1 MRTNRSCSARFRPSL
16 WVTVAV
22 CLVGGLPVAAFAG
35 GGPENVLLVV
45 NRNSP
50 TSLAIA
56 NHYVRLRQIPA
67 GNVLTLPWDPA
78 AEFTYVETFRQKIL
92 TPVLT
97 AIQKRRLT
105 PQIDYVVYSSD
116 FPTAVHLNKD
126 IDQFLA
132 LAEKEGRGL
141 PSTPAGK
148 PQWPQQYTPV
158 GAINGLT
165 YLWQP
170 VMGRLPGYFDL
181 DSNQYMRRA
190 SVERNDVATRGFRS
204 TYEFGPGG
212 ELLGSG
218 GRRYLLSVMLGVTAG
233 RGNSLEEVLSYL
245 RRSAE
250 ADGTHPRG
258 TIYYVENKD
267 VRSQVRRAGYPA
279 AVRLL
284 KELGVAAEII
294 QGTVPARKDDVQG
307 VMMGAASFG
316 WRASG
321 STILPGAICEHFT
334 SYGGMMAAKASQ
346 TPLSEF
352 LRYGAAGACGTVTEP
367 YALHHKFPSP
377 MIHVH
382 YAQGCTLAEAFYQ
395 SVSGPYQLLIVGDP
409 LCRPWANIPKV
420 TVEGV
425 KAEAAVTGNLSLKPS
440 AQIPGGSKVDHFG
453 LFVDGWRRTAC
464 GPGEALQL
472 DTTLLADGYHE
483 LRVVAVQAGPI
494 QSQGRWI
501 SSITTANHGRKIT
514 ASVTPTGT
522 VRPGKP
528 LVVTADSPGSTSIAV
543 LHNSRLLGTIAR
555 DSGRLQVDPAKLGFG
570 PVQLRVVGL
579 GHGGSTSYAWA
590 QPIELVVEGS
600 P

>member
-1 MRTNRSCSARFRPSL
+1 MRMNSSCPGRLRPSL

-22 CLVGGLPVAAFAG
+22 CLIGGLPAAAVAG

-50 TSLAIA
+50 TSLTIA

-78 AEFTYVETFRQKIL
+78 AEFTSIETLRQKIL

-97 AIQKRRLT
+97 AIEKRRLT

-132 LAEKEGRGL
+132 LAEKEGRGR
-141 PSTPAGK
+141 PSAPAGK
-148 PQWPQQYTPV
+148 PQWPKQYTPV
-158 GAINGLT
+158 GSINGLT

-170 VMGRLPGYFDL
+170 VMGRHPGYFDL

-190 SVERNDVATRGFRS
+190 SVERNDPASLGFRS

-218 GRRYLLSVMLGVTAG
+218 GRRYLLSMMLGATVG

-245 RRSAE
+245 RRSAA

-267 VRSQVRRAGYPA
+267 VRSQVRHAGYPA

-284 KELGVAAEII
+284 KELGVAAEIV

-307 VMMGAASFG
+307 VMMGVVSFN
-316 WRASG
+316 WKASG
-321 STILPGAICEHFT
+321 STILPGAICDHFT
-334 SYGGMMAAKASQ
+334 SFGGMMGAKASQ

-352 LRYGAAGACGTVTEP
+352 LRSGAAGASGTVTEP
-367 YALHHKFPSP
+367 YSIPHKFPSP

-382 YAQGCTLAEAFYQ
+382 YARGCTLAEAFYQ

-409 LCRPWANIPKV
+409 LCRPWANVPQV

-425 KAEAAVTGNLSLKPS
+425 KPEATVTGNLSLKPS
-440 AQIPGGSKVDHFG
+440 AEIPGGSKVDHFE
-453 LFVDGWRRTAC
+453 LFIDGWRRTAC
-464 GPGEALQL
+464 GPGESLQL
-472 DTTLLADGYHE
+472 DTALLADGYHE
-483 LRVVAVQAGPI
+483 LRVVAVEAGPI

-501 SSITTANHGRKIT
+501 ASIATANHGRKIT
-514 ASVTPTGT
+514 ASVSPTGT
-522 VRPGKP
+522 VRSGKP
-528 LVVTADSPGSTSIAV
+528 LVITADSPGSTSIAV
-543 LHNSRLLGTIAR
+543 LHNSRLLGTIAGQR
-555 DSGRLQVDPAKLGFG
+555 GQLEIDPAKLGSG

-579 GHGGSTSYAWA
+579 GNGGSTSYAWA
-590 QPIELVVEGS
+590 RPIELVVERS